1 VTTRVV
7 SLIWQRHRLHG
18 LYAIRMGYDADG
30 TLWYETIPEPFRET
44 PECSARHTAY
54 ARRRR
59 HRNRRR
65 A

>member
-1 VTTRVV
+1 MTHRVIT
-7 SLIWQRHRLHG
+7 LRFLPYHRYG
-18 LYAIRMGYDADG
+18 LYVIRMGYDADG
-30 TLWYETIPEPFRET
+30 NLWYETIPEPFHET
-44 PECSARHTAY
+44 PERSARHTAY